1 VTEISRD
8 EVAAAMKEQRD
19 HTQIMAKEARKMHDM
34 ILGGGIDGDGLEIPE
49 VNIGLLAEMFES
61 DVDSLDEMLKAW
73 GVNGE

>member
-1 VTEISRD
+1 MTEISRD